1 MAKNNKLTSNECKKY
16 LKNNLY
22 LYYRARNYKLNFYLK
37 KQTIVTLKSYSILV
51 ATNFSTATSKKPSK
65 NRE

>member
-1 MAKNNKLTSNECKKY
+1 MAKNNKLTSNERKKH

-22 LYYRARNYKLNFYLK
+22 LYYRARNYKLDFYLK

-65 NRE
+65 K

>member
-22 LYYRARNYKLNFYLK
+22 LYYRARNYKLDFYLK

-65 NRE
+65 K

>member
-1 MAKNNKLTSNECKKY
+1 MAKNNKLTSNECKKH

-22 LYYRARNYKLNFYLK
+22 LYYRARDYKLNFYLK

-51 ATNFSTATSKKPSK
+51 VTNFSTATSKKPSK
-65 NRE
+65 I